1 MTLTF
6 GYHFV
11 EDPLQLV
18 GRDLAVLWHINMSSV
33 SPAVQPITNLHEFTA
48 TAHPS
53 RQLIEQTSEPI
64 VHVVFVNLN
73 LKQETN
79 LGSLTDRK

>member
-6 GYHFV
+6 GHHFV
-11 EDPLQLV
+11 EDLLQLV
-18 GRDLAVLWHINMSSV
+18 GGDLAVLWHINMSSV
-33 SPAVQPITNLHEFTA
+33 SPAAQPITNLHRFTA

-64 VHVVFVNLN
+64 VHVVLVDLN
-73 LKQETN
+73 LKQEAN
-79 LGSLTDRK
+79 LCSLTDRK